1 MQTLTRKVH
10 TLDQG
15 PETRVNTQK
24 TSWVGGNRTAC
35 GLPTRVVKS
44 LTSQLTDNAS
54 NSTWQ
59 YLLLNWSICLAAM
72 QENKMIHNMLVYFTA
87 AE

>member
-54 NSTWQ
+54 NST
-59 YLLLNWSICLAAM
+59 
-72 QENKMIHNMLVYFTA
+72 
-87 AE
+87 